1 MNLDPRK
8 SEYSLVSHS
17 PIKHAESQ
25 TLHDEVE
32 AFLAKGGEIENLSNK
47 VASTFVS
54 SHFNKSKEQLA
65 ATARKNRRTLF
76 LHHCSHHFLL
86 YSDYHTSFLVLVYI
100 YLFGRQLVQHMYF
113 FQPI

>member
-54 SHFNKSKEQLA
+54 PCFDKSKEQLA

-76 LHHCSHHFLL
+76 LYHCQRHG
-86 YSDYHTSFLVLVYI
+86 I
-100 YLFGRQLVQHMYF
+100 AQHRV
-113 FQPI
+113 IELECVKCVKAKVGVAV

>member
-17 PIKHAESQ
+17 PIKYAESRA
-25 TLHDEVE
+25 LADEVE
-32 AFLAKGGEIENLSNK
+32 AYLANGGEIENLSNK

-65 ATARKNRRTLF
+65 ATARKNRCTLF
-76 LHHCSHHFLL
+76 LHHCQRHGISPHRVTNLL
-86 YSDYHTSFLVLVYI
+86 CVKCWKEKG
-100 YLFGRQLVQHMYF
+100 GR
-113 FQPI
+113 

>member
-8 SEYSLVSHS
+8 SEYSLISHS
-17 PIKHAESQ
+17 PIKYAESRA
-25 TLHDEVE
+25 LADEVE
-32 AFLAKGGEIENLSNK
+32 AYLAKGGEIENLSNK

-76 LHHCSHHFLL
+76 LHHCQRHGISQHRVTNLL
-86 YSDYHTSFLVLVYI
+86 CVKCWKEKG
-100 YLFGRQLVQHMYF
+100 GR
-113 FQPI
+113 

>member
-32 AFLAKGGEIENLSNK
+32 AFLAKGGEIKVLSNK
-47 VASTFVS
+47 MTTFI
-54 SHFNKSKEQLA
+54 SHCFDKSKEQLA
-65 ATARKNRRTLF
+65 ATARKNRKTLF
-76 LHHCSHHFLL
+76 LYHCQRHGILQHRVINLL
-86 YSDYHTSFLVLVYI
+86 CVKCWKEKG
-100 YLFGRQLVQHMYF
+100 GR
-113 FQPI
+113 

>member
-17 PIKHAESQ
+17 PIKHAESRA
-25 TLHDEVE
+25 LADEVE
-32 AFLAKGGEIENLSNK
+32 AYLAKGGEIENLSNK

-65 ATARKNRRTLF
+65 ATARKNRKTLF
-76 LHHCSHHFLL
+76 LYHCQRHGISQHRVINLL
-86 YSDYHTSFLVLVYI
+86 CVKCWKEKG
-100 YLFGRQLVQHMYF
+100 GR
-113 FQPI
+113 